1 MENFN
6 EIQEPIF
13 ESDVPK
19 DKFADGTEEFR
30 NDLLTGDGMTNSVSK
45 KGGSGSEDSDVSP
58 VEELI
63 LQAAKGA
70 KASGKTE
77 SQAVLDMLNA
87 IGKKPSGEDKPSK
100 K

>member
-13 ESDVPK
+13 ELDVPK

-30 NDLLTGDGMTNSVSK
+30 NDLLTGGMTNSVSK
-45 KGGSGSEDSDVSP
+45 KGGSGSEDSDLSP

-63 LQAAKGA
+63 LQAAKDA
-70 KASGKTE
+70 KDSGKDE
-77 SQAVLDMLNA
+77 NKAVRDMINA
-87 IGKKPSGEDKPSK
+87 IGRKPSEDDKPPK